1 MKSSFILPFAM
12 SLVLAGATAGAS
24 WAIDAKT
31 CKSNA
36 QSCAK
41 TCETQ
46 AKRLSKKKGN
56 AALAKQIKDCAKACR
71 TYAASG
77 KDKDSCMAACKACAE
92 ACEKSGDA
100 SLKDCAKQCASCGDC
115 CSK

>member
-1 MKSSFILPFAM
+1 MKSKFLLPFAM

-24 WAIDAKT
+24 LAADMCKTDAGK
-31 CKSNA
+31 
-36 QSCAK
+36 CAK

-56 AALAKQIKDCAKACR
+56 AALAKQLKDCAKACR
-71 TYAASG
+71 TFVASG
-77 KDKDSCMAACKACAE
+77 KDKDNCRDACKACAE
-92 ACEKSGDA
+92 ACEKSGDPA
-100 SLKDCAKQCASCGDC
+100 LKDCAKQCASCGDC